1 MFGRIVLGLG
11 ATATA
16 SSVGAY
22 AWATNTMGDDA
33 VGRLITYSKVISP
46 AIMSYK
52 WEEAKCEKFPE
63 IAPWLFPVVSEEE
76 QKLRFEKLHNKWAE
90 PIRDCFM
97 ELGGFYYKSGQ
108 KIASNVGGVWPKL
121 YIDTFQPFL
130 NQIPAQTPDQVRAV
144 VEAELGCKREDVF
157 SSWDDEPI
165 GCASIGQVHRAVLK
179 ENGERVVVKVQNP
192 EAERTFNGDVFSL
205 RVVCDTFM
213 PQFSCAFDEI
223 AKQFATEFDYRG
235 ECENAISIKKNLEK
249 GGFNNIVVPT
259 VHKGYCTRKLMV
271 MEEIYPATPL
281 HNTLDEQAAAMAK
294 KLGISKE
301 QYLEEEKARHEKEVA
316 ELAREGK
323 TVEAVSAHM
332 YDRYILYQ
340 KGKLATT
347 RGLKHLYNY
356 TLGWVAPNYDMSS
369 REGEFIPINSAKL
382 VDDLLGV
389 HGHEVLIDGCFNAD
403 PHPGNI
409 LYSPGGKIALID
421 YGQVKRLSKEQRLNT
436 AKTVLLVDAA
446 IKVDPRTNP
455 EICRIVHQRA
465 RQAVSDH
472 SVAIGMRTQKM
483 LPDTHYEMMTVYMGR
498 MDHAWVYPQNIIQWS
513 DAMQANDPMGNID
526 EVDFF
531 VMMNMSTM
539 MLRGLGD
546 MLRQPRNLAEVW
558 APFARKALEEEGLL
572 EEVEREIASW
582 HKKHD

>member
-1 MFGRIVLGLG
+1 
-11 ATATA
+11 
-16 SSVGAY
+16 
-22 AWATNTMGDDA
+22 MGDDA
-33 VGRLITYSKVISP
+33 VDRLISYSKVISP
-46 AIMSYK
+46 AIMEYK
-52 WEEAKCEKFPE
+52 WEEAKCEKFPQV
-63 IAPWLFPVVSEEE
+63 APLLFPPVSEEE

-97 ELGGFYYKSGQ
+97 DLGGFYYKSGQ

-130 NQIPAQTPDQVRAV
+130 NDIPAQTPDEVRAV
-144 VEAELGCKREDVF
+144 VEKELGCPREEVF
-157 SSWDDEPI
+157 SSWDDTPI

-179 ENGERVVVKVQNP
+179 ETGERVVVKVQNP
-192 EAERTFNGDVFSL
+192 EAERTFKGDVFSL
-205 RVVCDTFM
+205 KVVCDTFM
-213 PQFSCAFDEI
+213 PQFSVAFDEI

-235 ECENAISIKKNLEK
+235 ECENAVLIKNNLEK
-249 GGFNNIVVPT
+249 AGFTNIIVPT
-259 VHKGYCTRKLMV
+259 VHEDYCTRKLMV

-281 HNTLDEQAAAMAK
+281 HDTLDEQAAAMARR
-294 KLGISKE
+294 LGISKE
-301 QYLEEEKARHEKEVA
+301 EYLEEEKARHEREVA

-323 TVEAVSAHM
+323 TVEAVSSRDF
-332 YDRYILYQ
+332 DRYIMYQ
-340 KGKLATT
+340 RGVSVAKK
-347 RGLKHLYNY
+347 GLKHLYNY
-356 TLGWVAPNYDMSS
+356 TAGWVVANYDMESHEES
-369 REGEFIPINSAKL
+369 EFIPINAAKL

-455 EICRIVHQRA
+455 EICRIVHARA

-472 SVAIGMRTQKM
+472 SIAMGMRTKKM
-483 LPDTHYEMMTVYMGR
+483 LPETMYDMMTVYMGR
-498 MDHAWVYPQNIIQWS
+498 MDHAWVYPLNIIQWS
-513 DAMQANDPMGNID
+513 DEMQAKDPIGNID

-531 VMMNMSTM
+531 VMMNMATM

-558 APFARKALEEEGLL
+558 APYAREALEKEGML
-572 EEVEREIASW
+572 EEVEREIDSW
-582 HKKHD
+582 FQK